1 MSRLANEHRAKT
13 GGLAGVNADEKA
25 ICTVDEV
32 VTGAATFCRQHPEII
47 RVELFGSLA
56 RGEATAASDVD
67 LVVTFAPAWKK
78 GIDGFAYF
86 GHLDDLEHGL
96 AAALGRPAHV
106 IDRAGVESSVRIGNT
121 ALAKAIA
128 RDGQL
133 VYEADHPTE
142 GCTGPYRGELPQ
154 SDGTRR

>member
-1 MSRLANEHRAKT
+1 MT
-13 GGLAGVNADEKA
+13 

-32 VTGAATFCRQHPEII
+32 VIGVAVFCRKHPEII
-47 RVELFGSLA
+47 CVELFGSVA

-78 GIDGFAYF
+78 SIDGFVYF
-86 GHLDDLEHGL
+86 SHLDDLKREL
-96 AAALGRPAHV
+96 AVALGRPAHLV
-106 IDRAGVESSVRIGNT
+106 DHAGVESSVRIGNT

-133 VYEADHPTE
+133 VYEADHTTE
-142 GCTGPYRGELPQ
+142 GCARSHRGELPQ
-154 SDGTRR
+154 SGGTFH

>member
-1 MSRLANEHRAKT
+1 M
-13 GGLAGVNADEKA
+13 A
-25 ICTVDEV
+25 ICTVDAV
-32 VTGAATFCRQHPEII
+32 VTSVAAFCRQHPEII

-86 GHLDDLEHGL
+86 GHLDDLKDGL
-96 AAALGRPAHV
+96 AMALGRPTHL
-106 IDRAGVESSVRIGNT
+106 IDQAGVESSVRIGNT

-133 VYEADHPTE
+133 VYEADHSAE
-142 GCTGPYRGELPQ
+142 RCTG
-154 SDGTRR
+154 SH